1 MEDGMRTKFFWIGVS
16 CCVMTSGLAIA
27 QSNKLNATDKQFL
40 KMAADA
46 NMMEAHL
53 GQMAQA
59 QASEETV
66 RNFGKMLDQDHTK
79 SYSQLQ
85 QVANKDGE
93 SIPKGI
99 NIRQDKSVEQLMH
112 LKGPSF
118 DRSFVRHEIQDHEKT
133 IAEFKREAQRGEDPD
148 LKSYAQQTLPV
159 LKNHLR
165 QAQDLA
171 NTQKRA

>member
-1 MEDGMRTKFFWIGVS
+1 MRTKSFWIGVS
-16 CCVMTSGLAIA
+16 CCVMTSGLVFA

-53 GQMAQA
+53 GQMAEA
-59 QASEETV
+59 QASEDTV
-66 RNFGKMLDQDHTK
+66 KNFGKTLDQDHTK
-79 SYSQLQ
+79 SYNQLQ
-85 QVANKDGE
+85 QVASKDGQ

-99 NIRQDKSVEQLMH
+99 NVGQDKSVGQLMH
-112 LKGPSF
+112 MKGKSF
-118 DRSFVRHEIQDHEKT
+118 DRSFVRHEIQDHQKA
-133 IAEFKREAQRGEDPD
+133 IAEFKREAKSGENPD

-159 LKNHLR
+159 LENHLH

-171 NTQKRA
+171 KAKKPA